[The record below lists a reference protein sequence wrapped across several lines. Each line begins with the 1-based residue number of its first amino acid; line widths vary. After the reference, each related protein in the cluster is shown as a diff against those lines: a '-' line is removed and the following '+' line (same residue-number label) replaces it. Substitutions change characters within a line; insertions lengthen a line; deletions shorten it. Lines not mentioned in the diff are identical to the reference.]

1 MQEGQAV
8 PDFKIRNDK
17 DEEVSLSDFHGQ
29 NVVLYF
35 YPKDNSSG
43 WTNEAIG
50 FRDLKQ
56 EFKKLNAVIWASVRT
71 VLSPIKNFCQK
82 NNLTFTLLSDENKE
96 VVQLYDVWKEKSI
109 YGRKQMGVERNTFV
123 IDKNGTIQK
132 IFPKVKVP
140 QHPEAVL
147 DFEKKLD

>member
-43 WTNEAIG
+43 
-50 FRDLKQ
+50 
-56 EFKKLNAVIWASVRT
+56 
-71 VLSPIKNFCQK
+71 
-82 NNLTFTLLSDENKE
+82 
-96 VVQLYDVWKEKSI
+96 
-109 YGRKQMGVERNTFV
+109 
-123 IDKNGTIQK
+123 
-132 IFPKVKVP
+132 
-140 QHPEAVL
+140 
-147 DFEKKLD
+147 

>member
-1 MQEGQAV
+1 
-8 PDFKIRNDK
+8 
-17 DEEVSLSDFHGQ
+17 
-29 NVVLYF
+29 
-35 YPKDNSSG
+35 
-43 WTNEAIG
+43 
-50 FRDLKQ
+50 
-56 EFKKLNAVIWASVRT
+56 VIWASVRT

-96 VVQLYDVWKEKSI
+96 VVQLYGVWKEKSI

-147 DFEKKLD
+147 DFVKKLD